1 MRREGRDADYLISAG
16 FKNPREA
23 EEECWTC
30 ESAGGSGRSP
40 SVRPS
45 VCRSNLLSPG
55 TSPGTSPPERP
66 RQAGKLDNEVAE
78 QMDQQCLPFSLPS
91 PHFAVGQSGR
101 VCASGVGG
109 AGGRRRLQR
118 PVSPRHAYSTA
129 HTPNLRLKGLPLCGR
144 GRGRGGG
151 GGAEQWGPHNRG
163 GCGGQLHHE
172 GWWRG
177 AGGVYGPRGAS

>member
-1 MRREGRDADYLISAG
+1 MLIISFLQVLKIHVRQRKSAG
-16 FKNPREA
+16 RA
-23 EEECWTC
+23 
-30 ESAGGSGRSP
+30 SLQVGQDG
-40 SVRPS
+40 VRPS

-55 TSPGTSPPERP
+55 TSPGTSPRERP

-144 GRGRGGG
+144 GRGRGGV
-151 GGAEQWGPHNRG
+151 GGAQNNG
-163 GCGGQLHHE
+163 GHTIGEAAE
-172 GWWRG
+172 GSCIMRVG
-177 AGGVYGPRGAS
+177 GGVYGPRGAS